1 MKRLPFAS
9 LMLLALA
16 CGGVAVPPAFA
27 QRDRDQPSASQIADR
42 IDLRIARL
50 KADLRLNDDQ
60 NKNWGSVQSA
70 LHDIA
75 VNRANRYFQ
84 RDEAPRDRNAS
95 RDWSAP
101 PRDAN
106 AAAPRDTN
114 VAAPRD
120 TNAPPPPRDAS
131 DRNRGREP
139 DAMDRMRKEAD
150 YLADRANDLRK
161 LADAAGPLYG
171 TLDDG
176 QRRRFVE
183 FLRKDRDDE
192 REMMR
197 DRSR

>member
-1 MKRLPFAS
+1 MKRLPIAS
-9 LMLLALA
+9 LVLVALA
-16 CGGVAVPPAFA
+16 WGSVAVPPAFA
-27 QRDRDQPSASQIADR
+27 QRDRNPPSASQIADR
-42 IDLRIARL
+42 VDLGIAKL

-84 RDEAPRDRNAS
+84 RDEAPRDRDAP
-95 RDWSAP
+95 RAWSAP
-101 PRDAN
+101 PPQDAN
-106 AAAPRDTN
+106 AAAPRD
-114 VAAPRD
+114 A
-120 TNAPPPPRDAS
+120 NAPPPPRGAS
-131 DRNRGREP
+131 DRTRGREP

-171 TLDDG
+171 SLDDG

-197 DRSR
+197 DRAR